1 MKLGIVRLYT
11 GASGKL
17 GYYNIQELG
26 LAKALEKLGV
36 STYIFFLVD
45 KKNQSEVKEQSI
57 SNNIKI
63 VYIPSFRIKNH
74 GLISPDFLLNYN
86 LDIVHLLSD
95 NQIMASKYINF
106 LKKNNIPFYSYIGT
120 LNSDSNT
127 FIKTKIMNILNKK
140 NINAYRNSKVLA
152 KTPDVKKVLLKNNIK
167 DVQVIPVGLDLSIIP
182 KEYKSIKDLRMNLGL
197 PKDKKILIFV
207 GRLEE
212 YKRPIRAIE
221 ILNKLLEKDKNYYLV
236 VVGKGSLKNILF
248 SRVKELNILNN
259 VKFIEEV
266 ANKDIHKYYR
276 ASDIFLNLNENEIF
290 GMSLLEAMY
299 QECNVVALK
308 APGPNYI
315 IEDGISGIL
324 VNDWDLGRVANE
336 IIESNKLIEL
346 GKSAKIRIEK
356 YLNWDVIAKEYIQLF
371 SELIGEG
378 NEKI

>member
-45 KKNQSEVKEQSI
+45 KKNQSEVIEQSI

-74 GLISPDFLLNYN
+74 GLISPEFLLNYN

-120 LNSDSNT
+120 LNSDSNN

-167 DVQVIPVGLDLSIIP
+167 DVKVIPVGLDLSIIP
-182 KEYKSIKDLRMNLGL
+182 KEDKSIKELRMNLGL
-197 PKDKKILIFV
+197 PEDKKILIFV

-236 VVGKGSLKNILF
+236 VVGKGPLKDVLF

-266 ANKDIHKYYR
+266 ANKDVHKYYR
-276 ASDIFLNLNENEIF
+276 ASDVFLNLNENEIF

-324 VNDWDLGRVANE
+324 VSDWELGDFADK
-336 IIESNKLIEL
+336 IIESNKLTEL
-346 GKSAKIRIEK
+346 GKSAKRRIEK

-371 SELIGEG
+371 SELIGEV

>member
-45 KKNQSEVKEQSI
+45 KKNQSEVTEQSI

-74 GLISPDFLLNYN
+74 GLISPKFLLNYN

-95 NQIMASKYINF
+95 NQIMASRYINF
-106 LKKNNIPFYSYIGT
+106 LKKNKIPYYSYIGT
-120 LNSDSNT
+120 LNSDSNN
-127 FIKTKIMNILNKK
+127 FIKNMIMNIFNKI
-140 NINAYRNSKVLA
+140 NIKAYRNSKVLA
-152 KTPDVKKVLLKNNIK
+152 KTPDVKNVLLKNNIK

-182 KEYKSIKDLRMNLGL
+182 KEDKNVKELRMSLGL

-221 ILNKLLEKDKNYYLV
+221 ILNKLLEKNKNYYLV
-236 VVGKGSLKNILF
+236 IIGKGSLKNVLF

-266 ANKDIHKYYR
+266 ANKDVHKYYR
-276 ASDIFLNLNENEIF
+276 ASDVFLNLNENEIF

-315 IEDGISGIL
+315 IEDGINGIL
-324 VNDWDLGRVANE
+324 VSDWELGGFANK
-336 IIESNKLIEL
+336 IIESNKLTEL
-346 GKSAKIRIEK
+346 GKSAKRRIEK

-371 SELIGEG
+371 SELIGEV

>member
-45 KKNQSEVKEQSI
+45 KKNQSEVIEQSI

-74 GLISPDFLLNYN
+74 GLISPEFLLNYN

-106 LKKNNIPFYSYIGT
+106 LKKNNLPFYSYIGT
-120 LNSDSNT
+120 LNSDSNN

-167 DVQVIPVGLDLSIIP
+167 DVKVIPVGLDLSIIP
-182 KEYKSIKDLRMNLGL
+182 KEDKSIKELRMNLGL
-197 PKDKKILIFV
+197 PEDKKILIFV

-236 VVGKGSLKNILF
+236 VVGKGPLKDVLF
-248 SRVKELNILNN
+248 SRVNELNILNN

-266 ANKDIHKYYR
+266 ANKDVHKYYR
-276 ASDIFLNLNENEIF
+276 ASDVFLNLNENEIF

-324 VNDWDLGRVANE
+324 VSDWELGDFADK
-336 IIESNKLIEL
+336 ILESNKLTEL
-346 GKSAKIRIEK
+346 GKSAKRRIEK

-371 SELIGEG
+371 SELIGEV

>member
-1 MKLGIVRLYT
+1 
-11 GASGKL
+11 
-17 GYYNIQELG
+17 
-26 LAKALEKLGV
+26 
-36 STYIFFLVD
+36 
-45 KKNQSEVKEQSI
+45 
-57 SNNIKI
+57 
-63 VYIPSFRIKNH
+63 
-74 GLISPDFLLNYN
+74 
-86 LDIVHLLSD
+86 
-95 NQIMASKYINF
+95 
-106 LKKNNIPFYSYIGT
+106 
-120 LNSDSNT
+120 
-127 FIKTKIMNILNKK
+127 
-140 NINAYRNSKVLA
+140 
-152 KTPDVKKVLLKNNIK
+152 
-167 DVQVIPVGLDLSIIP
+167 
-182 KEYKSIKDLRMNLGL
+182 MNLGL
-197 PKDKKILIFV
+197 PEDKKILIFV

-236 VVGKGSLKNILF
+236 IIGKGSLKNVLF
-248 SRVKELNILNN
+248 SIVKELNILNN

-315 IEDGISGIL
+315 IENGVNGIL
-324 VNDWDLGRVANE
+324 VNNWGLEEFSNK

-346 GKSAKIRIEK
+346 GKSAKRRIEK

-371 SELIGEG
+371 SELIGEV

>member
-1 MKLGIVRLYT
+1 MRLGIVRLYT
-11 GASGKL
+11 GESGKL

-26 LAKALEKLGV
+26 LAKALERLGI

-45 KKNQSEVKEQSI
+45 KKNQSEVIEQSI
-57 SNNIKI
+57 SNNIKVI
-63 VYIPSFRIKNH
+63 YIPSFRIKNH
-74 GLISPDFLLNYN
+74 GLISPEFLLNYN

-95 NQIMASKYINF
+95 NQIMASRYINF

-120 LNSDSNT
+120 LNSDSNN

-182 KEYKSIKDLRMNLGL
+182 KEDKSIKDLRMNLGL
-197 PKDKKILIFV
+197 PEDKKILIFV

-236 VVGKGSLKNILF
+236 IIGKGSLKNVLF
-248 SRVKELNILNN
+248 SIVKELNILNN

-315 IEDGISGIL
+315 IENGVNGIL
-324 VNDWDLGRVANE
+324 VNNWGLEEFSNK

-346 GKSAKIRIEK
+346 GKSAKRRIEK

-371 SELIGEG
+371 SELIGEV

>member
-378 NEKI
+378 N

>member
-45 KKNQSEVKEQSI
+45 KKNQSEVTEQSI

-74 GLISPDFLLNYN
+74 GLIAPKFLLNYN

-95 NQIMASKYINF
+95 NQIMASRYINF
-106 LKKNNIPFYSYIGT
+106 LKKNKIPYYSYIGT
-120 LNSDSNT
+120 LNSDSNN
-127 FIKTKIMNILNKK
+127 FIKNMIMNIFNKN
-140 NINAYRNSKVLA
+140 NIKAYRNSKVLA
-152 KTPDVKKVLLKNNIK
+152 KTPDVKNVLLKNNIK

-182 KEYKSIKDLRMNLGL
+182 KEDKNVKELRMSLGL

-236 VVGKGSLKNILF
+236 IIGKGSLKNVLF

-266 ANKDIHKYYR
+266 ANKDVHKYYR
-276 ASDIFLNLNENEIF
+276 ASDVFLNLNENEIF

-299 QECNVVALK
+299 QECKVIAIK

-315 IEDGISGIL
+315 IEDGVNGIL
-324 VNDWDLGRVANE
+324 VDDWSMDSFTNK
-336 IIESNKLIEL
+336 IIEINNFDKLGSN
-346 GKSAKIRIEK
+346 AKKRILET
-356 YLNWDVIAKEYIQLF
+356 LNWDIIARKYIKLF
-371 SELIGEG
+371 DELIGEVD
-378 NEKI
+378 EKI